1 MEGRQIGKEAI
12 KLSLFEDYVIVFVE
26 NPKEWT
32 KENFLKLNSNYS
44 TVAGYKAKYT
54 KVNCGLPWWSRG

>member
-12 KLSLFEDYVIVFVE
+12 KLSLFGDYVIVFVE

-32 KENFLKLNSNYS
+32 KENFLELKSNYS
-44 TVAGYKAKYT
+44 KVAGYKMYT
-54 KVNCGLPWWSRG
+54 KFNCFPLYWQ